1 MHGVFD
7 SENHDVGFVT
17 RKIDVTSVCVPS
29 LPRISDYH
37 MRRKQADKKRVS
49 PDPVYNDE
57 LISRFINSVMR
68 DGKKSTAQGLV
79 YSALDMIED
88 RAEEPGLDV
97 FKKAVNNVAPLV
109 EVRSR
114 RVGGATYQVPIEV
127 RPERRVALAFRWIIQ
142 YARARNDKSMAL
154 RLANELHAAA
164 KGEGGAV
171 KKKDDT
177 HRMAESNKAFAH
189 FRF

>member
-1 MHGVFD
+1 
-7 SENHDVGFVT
+7 
-17 RKIDVTSVCVPS
+17 
-29 LPRISDYH
+29 
-37 MRRKQADKKRVS
+37 
-49 PDPVYNDE
+49 
-57 LISRFINSVMR
+57 MR
-68 DGKKSTAQGLV
+68 DGKKSLSQRIV
-79 YSALDMIED
+79 YEAMDVL
-88 RAEEPGLDV
+88 EERTGEESLEV
-97 FKKAVNNVAPLV
+97 FKKALNNVAPLV

-127 RPERRVALAFRWIIQ
+127 RPDRRFALAFRWIIQ
-142 YARARNDKSMAL
+142 YARARKDKTMAN

-164 KGEGGAV
+164 QGEGGAV

>member
-1 MHGVFD
+1 
-7 SENHDVGFVT
+7 
-17 RKIDVTSVCVPS
+17 
-29 LPRISDYH
+29 
-37 MRRKQADKKRVS
+37 MRRKSADRKIVT
-49 PDPVYNDE
+49 PDPVYKDE
-57 LISRFINSVMR
+57 LVSRFINSVMK
-68 DGKKSTAQGLV
+68 DGKKSTAQQLV
-79 YSALDMIED
+79 YSALDLIED
-88 RAEEPGLDV
+88 RAEEQGVEV

-114 RVGGATYQVPIEV
+114 RVGGATYQVPVEV

-142 YARARNDKSMAL
+142 YARARNDKSFAV
-154 RLANELHAAA
+154 RLANELLAAA
-164 KGEGGAV
+164 KGEGGSV